1 MKKVAI
7 IVLTVAVLIGITI
20 YADKAT
26 RVSGAG
32 ARHMDSTVA
41 GKPEPELKLKDV
53 SGKDVSLADY
63 KGKVV
68 FVNFWAT
75 WCDPC
80 RVEIPWLIAM
90 QNKYGPKGFT
100 VVGIA
105 MDEEGKSVVAPF
117 LDKERFDVDGQKLP
131 MNYPIVLGTDA
142 TADKF
147 GGILGYPSSFLISR
161 DGKIVAKFK
170 ASRVK
175 TNSPRPSSRNSK
187 KARPHALRTRLPKK
201 GRPRLRRPEKTPAE
215 FGR

>member
-7 IVLTVAVLIGITI
+7 IVLTVVVLIGITI
-20 YADKAT
+20 YADRAT
-26 RVSGAG
+26 RVQGKSNLAQNIAG
-32 ARHMDSTVA
+32 NPATAIKA
-41 GKPEPELKLKDV
+41 GTPEPDLKLKTID
-53 SGKDVSLADY
+53 GKEVLLADY

-131 MNYPIVLGTDA
+131 MNYPIVLGTDEA
-142 TADKF
+142 ADKF

-161 DGKIVAKFK
+161 DGKIVAKFQGLKSEDELTK
-170 ASRVK
+170 AIESQ
-175 TNSPRPSSRNSK
+175 
-187 KARPHALRTRLPKK
+187 L
-201 GRPRLRRPEKTPAE
+201 
-215 FGR
+215 